1 MFVQSGD
8 ERYTNVDKMVLKEA
22 AVLPHGLINNV
33 ATKLGARGE
42 IFARYVGWVRDRIL
56 ELRTRDDY
64 TPMLYF
70 DVYGTIGEAFDSD
83 VEAVAD

>member
-1 MFVQSGD
+1 VTSGT
-8 ERYTNVDKMVLKEA
+8 RTSTRWFSRKRRSFR
-22 AVLPHGLINNV
+22 HGLINNV
-33 ATKLGARGE
+33 ATKRGARGE

-70 DVYGTIGEAFDSD
+70 DVYGTIGEAFDLD